1 MARSTLIAFG
11 LVIVAIAAAI
21 ILLVTGGGASAG
33 ADDTQGD
40 VRVSKGTDKPEK
52 LAMAD
57 IRSATAA
64 RDGSDLVL
72 EVEMDD
78 SLPRELT
85 KEALSWRWE
94 IYESGQMTWLVSA
107 TVDLEP
113 NVSVLA
119 TQTDYQAS
127 STGDPFPGDIEL
139 SGSTVTVRLR
149 SDEIDGFPGSFD
161 WLVKTSLD
169 GDRIETASAVASD
182 RVPDDG
188 YLRVDG

>member
-1 MARSTLIAFG
+1 MSRSTLMAFG
-11 LVIVAIAAAI
+11 LVVVAIAAAI
-21 ILLVTGGGASAG
+21 VLLLTGGGASAG
-33 ADDTQGD
+33 ADDAQGD
-40 VRVSKGTDKPEK
+40 VRLSKGTGKPEK
-52 LAMAD
+52 LALAD

-78 SLPRELT
+78 SLPGELQ

-127 STGDPFPGDIEL
+127 SAGDSLPGDIEL
-139 SGSTVTVRLR
+139 SGSTVIVRLH
-149 SDEIDGFPGSFD
+149 SDEIDGFPDSFD
-161 WLVKTSLD
+161 WLVKFSLD
-169 GDRIETASAVASD
+169 GDRIETSSAVASD
-182 RVPDDG
+182 RAPDDG